1 MTGAMSRRK
10 GSRAEAAVV
19 NQLRKWWPN
28 ARRNFDSGSAGGG
41 DVTGPAGVSIEV
53 KCVEKLNI
61 WQALEQAARDADP
74 LHLPVV
80 VFKRNGTDWYAALPA
95 DELWTLLKL
104 REA

>member
-19 NQLRKWWPN
+19 NLLREWWPN

-41 DVTGPAGVSIEV
+41 DVIGPPGCSIEV
-53 KCVEKLNI
+53 KCQERLNI
-61 WQALEQAARDADP
+61 WAALEQADRDADP
-74 LHLPVV
+74 LHTPIV

-95 DELWTLLKL
+95 AELFALLKL